1 MKFRKRKGAP
11 LREYTILTRRHIQ
24 NSKLEGLPAY
34 LDSTIT
40 IEGWFHGPGFIGEDK
55 KPKGKSTHYLK
66 EDGTH
71 LPRGGDLVQIAHRPR
86 DRSSAMERK
95 MRAEKEEENH
105 IIRARVPAG
114 LFYLNYF
121 NHQKLTSLETSIESK
136 QIQKFYDE
144 KLKVAEFGRRI
155 AKYDAGK
162 VIRGHNQYM
171 QQCFLPK
178 LLIPIVPPYQMV
190 DEDER
195 KYLICMDSQKPIT
208 SMKIGKFISYIEYE
222 FIDDE
227 VEHVSTADPESWFS
241 PDYFLKARKGDVK
254 AHALLMVSLL
264 LGIKVDAWVCV
275 GEALVED
282 VLDGKRKSQ
291 HYWVMTR
298 ESTSIDCQ
306 KWGEDE
312 EYKNTGSVKFWEVTV
327 GKPVVPPMANRWE
340 GRDDEM
346 AYQIAIGKYKVKKEK
361 KGKAGKQGIKNA
373 QKT

>member
-95 MRAEKEEENH
+95 MRTEKEEENQL
-105 IIRARVPAG
+105 IRARVPAG

-121 NHQKLTSLETSIESK
+121 NHQQLTSLETSIESK

-162 VIRGHNQYM
+162 SNSRTQ
-171 QQCFLPK
+171 
-178 LLIPIVPPYQMV
+178 PIYATVFSTKTYNS
-190 DEDER
+190 D
-195 KYLICMDSQKPIT
+195 CAS
-208 SMKIGKFISYIEYE
+208 
-222 FIDDE
+222 
-227 VEHVSTADPESWFS
+227 VS
-241 PDYFLKARKGDVK
+241 
-254 AHALLMVSLL
+254 
-264 LGIKVDAWVCV
+264 
-275 GEALVED
+275 
-282 VLDGKRKSQ
+282 DGR
-291 HYWVMTR
+291 
-298 ESTSIDCQ
+298 
-306 KWGEDE
+306 
-312 EYKNTGSVKFWEVTV
+312 
-327 GKPVVPPMANRWE
+327 
-340 GRDDEM
+340 
-346 AYQIAIGKYKVKKEK
+346 
-361 KGKAGKQGIKNA
+361 
-373 QKT
+373 